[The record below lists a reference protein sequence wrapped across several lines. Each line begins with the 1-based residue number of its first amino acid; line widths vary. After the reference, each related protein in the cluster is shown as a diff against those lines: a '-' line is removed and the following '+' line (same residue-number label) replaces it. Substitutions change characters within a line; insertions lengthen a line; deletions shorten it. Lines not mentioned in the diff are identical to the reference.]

1 MHYVCIVPVI
11 ELSKLIWEFL
21 SEINSCWGTGRNAF
35 VAVPAFLEVKE
46 QRGSVAFK
54 FGSDLQSAQVVF
66 ELRLKV

>member
-1 MHYVCIVPVI
+1 MRHVRIVPVI

-35 VAVPAFLEVKE
+35 VAVAAFLEVKE

-54 FGSDLQSAQVVF
+54 FDSGLQNAQMAF
-66 ELRLKV
+66 ELKV